1 MNEINRFYKI
11 LDLEP
16 EAPLEEVK
24 KAYRDLVK
32 VWHPDRFQ
40 DSQRLQKKANEKLSA
55 INEAYEKII
64 CNNSHKKQTFREK
77 PEEPVYE
84 EQSKRDDQERKTG
97 DCFSAV
103 DLVSLLGKPIDN
115 IDIKNFIWS
124 LNERPKEV
132 SYPFTQ
138 REPAVDYSRSFYY
151 KFPENAIEIIIING
165 ILTTI
170 SLYNRWYK
178 GYNSR
183 QYRFRLPHD
192 LSFFDDRQTII
203 NKLGLPSKYFN
214 KGEVE
219 DRWVFERYLIHI
231 KFDSY
236 GIIDQITLNEAGAVK
251 AKGVRRRRVWTKR
264 KWSR

>member
-11 LDLEP
+11 LELEP

-64 CNNSHKKQTFREK
+64 CHNSHKEQTIREK
-77 PEEPVYE
+77 PEESICE
-84 EQSKRDDQERKTG
+84 ERSGRVNQERKTG
-97 DCFSAV
+97 DCFTAV
-103 DLVSLLGKPIDN
+103 DLVSLLGKSINN
-115 IDIKNFIWS
+115 IDIKKFIWS

-132 SYPFTQ
+132 SYPFTK
-138 REPAVDYSRSFYY
+138 REQAVDYSRSCYY
-151 KFPENAIEIIIING
+151 KFPDNAIDIIIING
-165 ILTTI
+165 ILKTI

-178 GYNSR
+178 GYSSR
-183 QYRFRLPHD
+183 QYRFRLPYD
-192 LSFFDDRQTII
+192 LSFSDDRQKTI
-203 NKLGLPSKYFN
+203 NKLGLPSKNLY

-219 DRWVFERYLIHI
+219 DRWIFQRYLIHI

-236 GIIDQITLNEAGAVK
+236 GIIDRITLNAVGAVK
-251 AKGVRRRRVWTKR
+251 EKGERRRRVWTNQK
-264 KWSR
+264 

>member
-11 LDLEP
+11 FELEP

-55 INEAYEKII
+55 IDEAYEKII
-64 CNNSHKKQTFREK
+64 CHNSHKEQTIREK
-77 PEEPVYE
+77 PEEPIYE
-84 EQSKRDDQERKTG
+84 EQSGRDDQERKTG
-97 DCFSAV
+97 DCFTAI
-103 DLVSLLGKPIDN
+103 DLVSLLAKSIDN
-115 IDIKNFIWS
+115 IDIKDFIWS

-138 REPAVDYSRSFYY
+138 REPAVDYSRSFYL
-151 KFPENAIEIIIING
+151 KFPDNAIEIIIING

-170 SLYNRWYK
+170 SLYNRWYE
-178 GYNSR
+178 GYSSR
-183 QYRFRLPHD
+183 QYRLRLPLD
-192 LSFFDDRQTII
+192 LSFSDDRQTTI
-203 NKLGLPSKYFN
+203 NKLGLPSKYLY
-214 KGEVE
+214 KGEVW
-219 DRWVFERYLIHI
+219 DRWVFQRYLIHI

-236 GIIDQITLNEAGAVK
+236 GIIDQITLNEVGA
-251 AKGVRRRRVWTKR
+251 AKEKGERRRRVWTNR
-264 KWSR
+264 K